1 MARLEMPSWWRP
13 PPPWRRHQEALGH
26 NPRHRDL
33 WSGSQTMPKWST
45 AGGLWPSRTETEVA
59 CPPPMLSWKC
69 TKPSRRHIQP
79 ASPSSMCRTTTTS
92 LSCETDQSDVQL
104 ALTHVD
110 DHHFGSV
117 ANPLFTI
124 YWCHWYK
131 TLAEKEPQLFSHY
144 GSFDQPA
151 LQSLND
157 CKFCCFGLPTKI

>member
-1 MARLEMPSWWRP
+1 
-13 PPPWRRHQEALGH
+13 
-26 NPRHRDL
+26 
-33 WSGSQTMPKWST
+33 MPKRST
-45 AGGLWPSRTETEVA
+45 AHRGFVAIEDRDGSGMSTPNVELEVHQAFERT
-59 CPPPMLSWKC
+59 
-69 TKPSRRHIQP
+69 QP

-157 CKFCCFGLPTKI
+157 CKFCCFGLPTKILGIWGLVIY